1 MRIFTLISITMI
13 AFAANSVLN
22 RLALV
27 EPQIGPFSF
36 ALIRLIAGAVILWGI
51 LALRGQA
58 GRHSFRPNI
67 LSVFGLTLYALG
79 FSYAYVTLDAGL
91 GALLLFGGVQLTM
104 FIGAA
109 VLGKMPKPLQWM
121 GAFIGFAGL
130 AYLLNPSNSVIDPL
144 GAFFM
149 LLAAF
154 GWGVYTLVGQRV
166 ANAHVAAAQSFLFA
180 IPIALVV
187 WMFSTGEMITPYGVF
202 LAILSGAIFSGLG
215 YLLWFSVLPQITTI
229 TAAVAQLSV
238 PIIAMLGGMVFLSE
252 PFTIQFAVA
261 SVLVL
266 GGITLSIWAGR

>member
-1 MRIFTLISITMI
+1 MI

-27 EPQIGPFSF
+27 EPEIGPFSF

-51 LALRGQA
+51 LAMRGRLR
-58 GRHSFRPNI
+58 REH
-67 LSVFGLTLYALG
+67 LSATNPVSVGGLALYALG

-104 FIGAA
+104 FIGSA
-109 VLGKMPKPLQWM
+109 VMGNRPKALQWC
-121 GAFIGFAGL
+121 GALIGFAGL
-130 AYLLNPSNSVIDPL
+130 AYLLSPSNGTLDPL

-154 GWGVYTLVGQRV
+154 GWGVYTMLGQR
-166 ANAHVAAAQSFLFA
+166 ADNAHIAAAQSFLYA
-180 IPIALVV
+180 LPIALII
-187 WMFSTGEMITPYGVF
+187 WMLNSGEIITPYGVT

-215 YLLWFSVLPQITTI
+215 YLLWFSVLPHITTI

-238 PIIAMLGGMVFLSE
+238 PIIAMIGGMIFLSE
-252 PFTIQFAVA
+252 PFTIQFAIA

-266 GGITLSIWAGR
+266 GGIALSIWVGR